1 MASRTSRTASWTT
14 VASHAAIPLGRVFPG
29 PVGIGTR
36 RRGCWRYRGAFRRA
50 CRLWR
55 CASRSR
61 PDGSFVTPSTPTAA
75 SARGRRYAR
84 ARAGPS
90 LRCASA
96 WHRPSGSRG
105 ARSTPFTS
113 PGDMAAHVAAVG
125 LGPSCSAPQHG
136 PPVLDRGRVPPRAP
150 ASPLVC
156 RPPTP
161 CPHRLRLR
169 FPVPGA
175 YLEAGACS
183 MPLRPTTR
191 APAHLSCVGDGAPV
205 LRATGMG
212 RGEARASQVPGPSSS
227 SVPWSTTP
235 PDTIPSSPTHAG
247 GAVAFE
253 VIQPSRPPGRLEV
266 SGPPTPWPARSQ
278 VYASP
283 RPLLPPSPGW
293 LPARAGSP
301 LAGQDAHL
309 LDDTQSFME
318 SSHPPIPFDQHCL
331 VALYYLYSE
340 LRHPFGNYDAI
351 LMHQAVYC
359 IN

>member
-1 MASRTSRTASWTT
+1 MASSTSRTASWTT

-61 PDGSFVTPSTPTAA
+61 PSGSFVTPSTPTAA
-75 SARGRRYAR
+75 SARCRRYAR
-84 ARAGPS
+84 ARAGTS

-96 WHRPSGSRG
+96 WNRPSGSRG

-113 PGDMAAHVAAVG
+113 PGDLAANVAAVG

-136 PPVLDRGRVPPRAP
+136 PPVLDRVRGPPRAP

-161 CPHRLRLR
+161 CPHRPRLR

-175 YLEAGACS
+175 YLAAGACS
-183 MPLRPTTR
+183 LPLRPTTR

-205 LRATGMG
+205 LRHTGVY
-212 RGEARASQVPGPSSS
+212 RGEARAFYVAAVVKPSCLFFSPRYFLDTVS
-227 SVPWSTTP
+227 HRAEP
-235 PDTIPSSPTHAG
+235 PCGFLWRAALPLPMPLYRFGFRNRSIPADRFLGAEMRENLRLMMRKRGCSP
-247 GAVAFE
+247 
-253 VIQPSRPPGRLEV
+253 
-266 SGPPTPWPARSQ
+266 PWPD
-278 VYASP
+278 
-283 RPLLPPSPGW
+283 G
-293 LPARAGSP
+293 
-301 LAGQDAHL
+301 
-309 LDDTQSFME
+309 
-318 SSHPPIPFDQHCL
+318 
-331 VALYYLYSE
+331 
-340 LRHPFGNYDAI
+340 
-351 LMHQAVYC
+351 
-359 IN
+359 